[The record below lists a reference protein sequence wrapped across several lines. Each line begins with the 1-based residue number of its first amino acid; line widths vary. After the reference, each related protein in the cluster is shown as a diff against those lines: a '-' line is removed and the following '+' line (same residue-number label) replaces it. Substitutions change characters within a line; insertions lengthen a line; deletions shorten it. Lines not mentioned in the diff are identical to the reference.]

1 MTTHRI
7 LWFERT
13 DSTNTRAAELYD
25 SDDCSEGTVIIA
37 LEQTAGRGQN
47 NRTWLSEPGRNL
59 TFTLCLE
66 PGFLHPSQQF
76 SISKTVAL
84 GVLDFVREEI
94 SKGNKGESGA
104 VDARL
109 KWPND
114 IYIGRQKAGGI
125 LIEHRIQG
133 DTIRAT
139 FAGIGLN
146 LNQSEFEPHLPNP
159 VSLFQVTG
167 RGYDPAEA
175 LGRLLGSLDRRYA
188 RLQAGAVEETDSDYD
203 RSLIGYGEW
212 SEYLLQGVRIRGRI
226 RGVDEFG
233 RLLLETENGETRCF
247 DHGEIGFIL
256 NDPQA

>member
-7 LWFERT
+7 LWLDRT

-25 SDDCSEGTVIIA
+25 SGGCTEGTVIIA

-47 NRTWLSEPGRNL
+47 DRTWLSEPGRNL

-66 PGFLHPSQQF
+66 PVFLHPSEQF
-76 SISKTVAL
+76 SISKAVAM
-84 GVLDFVREEI
+84 GVLDFVREELNH
-94 SKGNKGESGA
+94 GTREGAVA
-104 VDARL
+104 VDACL

-133 DTIRAT
+133 DAIRAT

-146 LNQSEFEPHLPNP
+146 LNQSQFDPKLPNP
-159 VSLFQVTG
+159 VSLFQATG
-167 RGYDPAEA
+167 RWYDTADA
-175 LGRLLGSLDRRYA
+175 LGRLLVSIDRRYSGLKTGEVA
-188 RLQAGAVEETDSDYD
+188 EADIHYD

-212 SEYLLQGVRIRGRI
+212 SDYLLDGAPLRGMI

-233 RLLLETENGETRCF
+233 RLLMETESGEVRCF
-247 DHGEIGFIL
+247 EHGEIGFML
-256 NDPQA
+256 V